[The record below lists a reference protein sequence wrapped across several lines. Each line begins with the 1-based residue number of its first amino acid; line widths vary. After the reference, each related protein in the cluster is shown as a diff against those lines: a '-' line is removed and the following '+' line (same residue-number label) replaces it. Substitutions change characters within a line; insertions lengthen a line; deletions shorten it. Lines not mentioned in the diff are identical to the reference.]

1 MKIVWYTIAVIA
13 IVVTIT
19 PLILYLRTYLKASR
33 KLRQFR
39 QDVRTGQKVTI
50 DDGTTIFQG
59 MVVGKTKDFVRVT
72 GPSGN
77 YAAYGY
83 KCIYPIINKE
93 EIL

>member
-1 MKIVWYTIAVIA
+1 MKIVWYTIALVA
-13 IVVTIT
+13 IVITIT
-19 PLILYLRTYLKASR
+19 PIVLYLRTYLKASR
-33 KLRQFR
+33 KLHQFR
-39 QDVRTGQKVTI
+39 MDIQSGQKVI
-50 DDGTTIFQG
+50 VSDGNSTFQG

-83 KCIYPIINKE
+83 KCIYPIIKKE